1 MHSEPNI
8 TTCPVLVLSGR
19 ERERVQT
26 GTAKKEGPG
35 KEGAD
40 KKDPG
45 KEGPSKEGTRKDVP
59 NKHGV
64 RKEGIGRFT
73 RRFVLYMFVLILLY
87 DQQHTDKASSTRSPT
102 VASAKGYSE
111 KTR

>member
-1 MHSEPNI
+1 MSCPGPVSE
-8 TTCPVLVLSGR
+8 R
-19 ERERVQT
+19 EREGPDRHSKEGPGQ
-26 GTAKKEGPG
+26 EGPG
-35 KEGAD
+35 KEGGE

-45 KEGPSKEGTRKDVP
+45 KEGPGKEGTRKDVP

-64 RKEGIGRFT
+64 RKEGIGWFT

-111 KTR
+111 KPR

>member
-64 RKEGIGRFT
+64 RN
-73 RRFVLYMFVLILLY
+73 
-87 DQQHTDKASSTRSPT
+87 
-102 VASAKGYSE
+102 
-111 KTR
+111 